1 MDSNEGTGS
10 YTAASSGVSPLQLRI
25 VAREPSAC
33 ERRLILKDHPGTAA
47 IEEGS
52 LPDGGRRLI
61 LSGTWRNNT
70 LAGVLPSIGRLGS
83 DGGAAV
89 EIDLS
94 GIDGMDTAGA
104 WLVRRIVT
112 GREAGGSKVS
122 LTGGTA
128 AMQELIRALPATVEA
143 PHHDEKKEALF
154 IRTFGPVGVMMAHLW
169 QDTVSMMYVLGSAVR
184 GAQMKLGRG
193 AGVSPASVV
202 NQLDHMGVRAV
213 PIIVL
218 MSFLI
223 GAIIAQ
229 QGAFQLR
236 YFGAEIFVVDLV
248 GILQL
253 REIGVL
259 LTAIMIA
266 GRSGSA
272 ITAEIGSMKM
282 REEIDALKVIGL
294 NPVGVLVFP
303 RLVALVVA
311 LPLLT
316 VVANFAALYGAA
328 LVAWGYSGI
337 TFDVFTTR
345 LNEAIDYS
353 TLASGMIKAPFMAL
367 IIGIVSAVEGM
378 KVGGS
383 AESLGRHVTT
393 SVVKSIFVVILVDG
407 LFAMFYAA
415 IDF

>member
-1 MDSNEGTGS
+1 MSSNLAKINSE
-10 YTAASSGVSPLQLRI
+10 A
-25 VAREPSAC
+25 
-33 ERRLILKDHPGTAA
+33 
-47 IEEGS
+47 
-52 LPDGGRRLI
+52 LPDGGERYVLT
-61 LSGTWRNNT
+61 GDWRNHSV
-70 LAGVLPSIGRLGS
+70 APVLKDLDQFEKS
-83 DGGAAV
+83 GGQGKV

-94 GIDGMDTAGA
+94 GISEIDTAGA
-104 WLVRRIVT
+104 WLIRRLMT
-112 GREAGGSKVS
+112 AKSSEGREASLSGGN
-122 LTGGTA
+122 GTIEELIGALPETTPAPPAPAADKRSFFERVFTPPGKLVYEVGRDFYA
-128 AMQELIRALPATVEA
+128 AMNI
-143 PHHDEKKEALF
+143 
-154 IRTFGPVGVMMAHLW
+154 
-169 QDTVSMMYVLGSAVR
+169 LGSAVR
-184 GAQMKLGRG
+184 GAQLKFGRG

-202 NQLDHMGVRAV
+202 THIDRMGVRAV

-282 REEIDALKVIGL
+282 REEIDALTVIGL
-294 NPVGVLVFP
+294 NPIGVLVFP
-303 RLVALVVA
+303 RLVALTIA

-316 VVANFAALYGAA
+316 IIANFAALYGAA
-328 LVAWGYSGI
+328 IVALLYSGI
-337 TFDVFTTR
+337 TFDTYLSR
-345 LNEAIDYS
+345 LHEAIDHTS
-353 TLASGMIKAPFMAL
+353 IASGMIKAPFMAL
-367 IIGIVSAVEGM
+367 AIGIVAAVEGM

-383 AESLGRHVTT
+383 AESLGQHVTA
-393 SVVKSIFVVILVDG
+393 SVVKAIFAVILIDA
-407 LFAMFYAA
+407 LFAIFYSA

>member
-1 MDSNEGTGS
+1 VICVTGS
-10 YTAASSGVSPLQLRI
+10 SGADLEVVATLSPVEPEIARI
-25 VAREPSAC
+25 EIEDQPDGNG
-33 ERRLILKDHPGTAA
+33 RLIRLVGRWKNNSLTALIKSA
-47 IEEGS
+47 GPLIDAGS
-52 LPDGGRRLI
+52 TRAWTVDL
-61 LSGTWRNNT
+61 N
-70 LAGVLPSIGRLGS
+70 GVTS
-83 DGGAAV
+83 
-89 EIDLS
+89 
-94 GIDGMDTAGA
+94 MDTAGA
-104 WLVRRIVT
+104 WLIRRFVT
-112 GREAGGSKVS
+112 EELGQGKSVEIRGGSA
-122 LTGGTA
+122 G
-128 AMQELIRALPATVEA
+128 MRELIEALPEA
-143 PHHDEKKEALF
+143 VTPPEKPEDRRSLF
-154 IRTFGPVGVMMAHLW
+154 ERVFEPVGRLTLSLWGDIVAMMF
-169 QDTVSMMYVLGSAVR
+169 VLGSAVR
-184 GAQMKLGRG
+184 GAQTKLGRG

-213 PIIVL
+213 PIITL

-294 NPVGVLVFP
+294 NPIGVLVFP
-303 RLVALVVA
+303 RLVALTIA

-316 VVANFAALYGAA
+316 IVANFSALYGAA
-328 LVAWGYSGI
+328 VVAWAYSGI
-337 TFDVFTTR
+337 TFDVFITR
-345 LNEAIDYS
+345 LHEAVDYS
-353 TLASGMIKAPFMAL
+353 TLATGMIKAPFMAL
-367 IIGIVSAVEGM
+367 IIGIIAAVEGM

-383 AESLGRHVTT
+383 AESLGRHVTA

>member
-1 MDSNEGTGS
+1 MAKINSE
-10 YTAASSGVSPLQLRI
+10 A
-25 VAREPSAC
+25 
-33 ERRLILKDHPGTAA
+33 
-47 IEEGS
+47 
-52 LPDGGRRLI
+52 LPDGGERYVLT
-61 LSGTWRNNT
+61 GDWRNHSVS
-70 LAGVLPSIGRLGS
+70 AVLKDLDQFQKSGEQGK
-83 DGGAAV
+83 V

-94 GIDGMDTAGA
+94 GISAIDTAGA
-104 WLVRRIVT
+104 WLIRRLMT
-112 GREAGGSKVS
+112 AKSGEGREASLSGGN
-122 LTGGTA
+122 GTIEELIGALPETTPAPPAPAADKRSFFERVFTPPGKLVYEVGSDFYA
-128 AMQELIRALPATVEA
+128 AMNI
-143 PHHDEKKEALF
+143 
-154 IRTFGPVGVMMAHLW
+154 
-169 QDTVSMMYVLGSAVR
+169 LGSAVR
-184 GAQMKLGRG
+184 GAQLKFGRG

-202 NQLDHMGVRAV
+202 THIDRMGVRAV

-282 REEIDALKVIGL
+282 REEIDALTVIGL
-294 NPVGVLVFP
+294 NPIGVLIFP
-303 RLVALVVA
+303 RLVALTIA

-316 VVANFAALYGAA
+316 IIANFAALYGAA
-328 LVAWGYSGI
+328 IVALLYSGI
-337 TFDVFTTR
+337 TFDTYLSR
-345 LNEAIDYS
+345 LHEAIDHTS
-353 TLASGMIKAPFMAL
+353 IASGMIKAPFMAL
-367 IIGIVSAVEGM
+367 AIGIVAAVEGM

-383 AESLGRHVTT
+383 AESLGQHVTA
-393 SVVKSIFVVILVDG
+393 SVVKAIFAVILIDA
-407 LFAMFYAA
+407 LFAIFYSA

>member
-1 MDSNEGTGS
+1 VSSNLAKINSE
-10 YTAASSGVSPLQLRI
+10 A
-25 VAREPSAC
+25 
-33 ERRLILKDHPGTAA
+33 
-47 IEEGS
+47 
-52 LPDGGRRLI
+52 LPDGGERYVLT
-61 LSGTWRNNT
+61 GDWRNHSVS
-70 LAGVLPSIGRLGS
+70 AVLKDLDQFQKSGEQGK
-83 DGGAAV
+83 V

-94 GIDGMDTAGA
+94 GISAIDTAGA
-104 WLVRRIVT
+104 WLIRRLMT
-112 GREAGGSKVS
+112 AKSGEGREASLSGGN
-122 LTGGTA
+122 GTIEELIGALPETTPAPPAPAADKRSFFERVFTPPGKLVYEVGSDFYA
-128 AMQELIRALPATVEA
+128 AMNI
-143 PHHDEKKEALF
+143 
-154 IRTFGPVGVMMAHLW
+154 
-169 QDTVSMMYVLGSAVR
+169 LGSAVR
-184 GAQMKLGRG
+184 GAQLKFGRG

-202 NQLDHMGVRAV
+202 THIDRMGVRAV

-282 REEIDALKVIGL
+282 REEIDALTVIGL
-294 NPVGVLVFP
+294 NPIGVLIFP
-303 RLVALVVA
+303 RLVALTIA

-316 VVANFAALYGAA
+316 IIANFAALYGAA
-328 LVAWGYSGI
+328 IVALLYSGI
-337 TFDVFTTR
+337 TFDTYLSR
-345 LNEAIDYS
+345 LHEAIDHTS
-353 TLASGMIKAPFMAL
+353 IASGMIKAPFMAL
-367 IIGIVSAVEGM
+367 AIGIVAAVEGM

-383 AESLGRHVTT
+383 AESLGQHVTA
-393 SVVKSIFVVILVDG
+393 SVVKAIFAVILIDA
-407 LFAMFYAA
+407 LFAIFYSA

>member
-1 MDSNEGTGS
+1 MSSNLAKINSE
-10 YTAASSGVSPLQLRI
+10 A
-25 VAREPSAC
+25 
-33 ERRLILKDHPGTAA
+33 
-47 IEEGS
+47 
-52 LPDGGRRLI
+52 LPDGGERYVLT
-61 LSGTWRNNT
+61 GDWRNHSVS
-70 LAGVLPSIGRLGS
+70 AVLKDLDQFQKSGEQGK
-83 DGGAAV
+83 V

-94 GIDGMDTAGA
+94 GISAIDTAGA
-104 WLVRRIVT
+104 WLIRRLMT
-112 GREAGGSKVS
+112 AKSGEGREASLSGGN
-122 LTGGTA
+122 GTIEELIGALPDTTPAPPAPAADKRSFFERVFTPPGKLVYEVGSDFYA
-128 AMQELIRALPATVEA
+128 AMNI
-143 PHHDEKKEALF
+143 
-154 IRTFGPVGVMMAHLW
+154 
-169 QDTVSMMYVLGSAVR
+169 LGSAVR
-184 GAQMKLGRG
+184 GAQLKFGRG

-202 NQLDHMGVRAV
+202 THIDRMGVRAV

-282 REEIDALKVIGL
+282 REEIDALTVIGL
-294 NPVGVLVFP
+294 NPIGVLIFP
-303 RLVALVVA
+303 RLVALTIA

-316 VVANFAALYGAA
+316 IIANFAALYGAA
-328 LVAWGYSGI
+328 IVALLYSGI
-337 TFDVFTTR
+337 TFDTYLSR
-345 LNEAIDYS
+345 LHEAIDHTS
-353 TLASGMIKAPFMAL
+353 IASGMIKAPFMAL
-367 IIGIVSAVEGM
+367 AIGIVAAVEGM

-383 AESLGRHVTT
+383 AESLGQHVTA
-393 SVVKSIFVVILVDG
+393 SVVKAIFAVILIDA
-407 LFAMFYAA
+407 LFAIFYSA

>member
-1 MDSNEGTGS
+1 MLAGDWRH
-10 YTAASSGVSPLQLRI
+10 AAISGVCGKMLEIQ
-25 VAREPSAC
+25 
-33 ERRLILKDHPGTAA
+33 GN
-47 IEEGS
+47 
-52 LPDGGRRLI
+52 
-61 LSGTWRNNT
+61 LSGKP
-70 LAGVLPSIGRLGS
+70 L
-83 DGGAAV
+83 

-94 GIDGMDTAGA
+94 ELGNFDTAGA
-104 WLVRRIVT
+104 WLVRKTMLAARSRGADV
-112 GREAGGSKVS
+112 R
-122 LTGGTA
+122 LTGA
-128 AMQELIRALPATVEA
+128 SEQVSELIEAIPDLVDEPQAGPKDLPPRFERM
-143 PHHDEKKEALF
+143 F
-154 IRTFGPVGVMMAHLW
+154 SPVGKA
-169 QDTVSMMYVLGSAVR
+169 MYELYDDFIASLYILGSAVR
-184 GAQMKLGRG
+184 GAQLKLNRS
-193 AGVSPASVV
+193 AGISPAAIVT
-202 NQLDHMGVRAV
+202 QIDHMGVRAV
-213 PIIVL
+213 PIIML

-236 YFGAEIFVVDLV
+236 YFGAEVFVVDLV

-282 REEIDALKVIGL
+282 REEVDALKVMGL

-303 RLVALVVA
+303 RLVALTVA

-316 VVANFAALYGAA
+316 IVANFAALAGAA
-328 LVAWGYSGI
+328 AVSWSYSGI
-337 TFDVFTTR
+337 TPDVFVTR
-345 LNEAIDYS
+345 LREAIDMS
-353 TLASGMIKAPFMAL
+353 TVTSGMIKAPFMAL
-367 IIGIVSAVEGM
+367 IIGIVASVEGM

-383 AESLGRHVTT
+383 AESLGRRVTA

>member
-1 MDSNEGTGS
+1 MKDASDLKPEEIH
-10 YTAASSGVSPLQLRI
+10 AASVAVEQLPEGQGCRY
-25 VAREPSAC
+25 
-33 ERRLILKDHPGTAA
+33 RLAGNWRSMGIGPVLKDLANLSQRNPG
-47 IEEGS
+47 G
-52 LPDGGRRLI
+52 
-61 LSGTWRNNT
+61 
-70 LAGVLPSIGRLGS
+70 
-83 DGGAAV
+83 AV

-94 GIDGMDTAGA
+94 KVHNIDTAGA
-104 WLVRRIVT
+104 WLIRRLMTTVQGQGAQVT
-112 GREAGGSKVS
+112 
-122 LTGGTA
+122 LTGSNA
-128 AMQELIRALPATVEA
+128 RIDELIATLPEKLDEPEPDTGKKPSLFERAFT
-143 PHHDEKKEALF
+143 
-154 IRTFGPVGVMMAHLW
+154 PVGVLAV
-169 QDTVSMMYVLGSAVR
+169 DTWKDFVASMYILGSAVR
-184 GAQMKLGRG
+184 GAQMKFGRG
-193 AGVSPASVV
+193 SGVSPASIV
-202 NQLDHMGVRAV
+202 NQMDHMGVRAV
-213 PIIVL
+213 PIILL

-282 REEIDALKVIGL
+282 REEIDALTVMGL
-294 NPVGVLVFP
+294 NPVGVLIFP
-303 RLVALVVA
+303 RLVALTVV

-316 VVANFAALYGAA
+316 VVANFAALFGAA
-328 LVAWGYSGI
+328 VVSWTYSGI
-337 TFDVFTTR
+337 TFQTFLSR
-345 LNEAIDYS
+345 LHEAVDLS
-353 TLASGMIKAPFMAL
+353 TVVSGMIKAPFMAL
-367 IIGIVSAVEGM
+367 IIGIVAAVEGM

-383 AESLGRHVTT
+383 AESLGQHVTS
-393 SVVKSIFVVILVDG
+393 SVVKAIFVVILVDG